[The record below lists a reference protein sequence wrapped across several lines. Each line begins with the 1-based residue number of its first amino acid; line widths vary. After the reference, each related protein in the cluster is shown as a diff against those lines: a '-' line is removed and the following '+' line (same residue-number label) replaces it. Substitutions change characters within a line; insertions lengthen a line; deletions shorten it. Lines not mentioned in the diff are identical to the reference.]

1 MSPQCL
7 GRIVKGAVHLRPLLR
22 RHPRDRRVLEYT
34 SIEELHDVEVAAHH
48 ALILAE
54 CVGLGHGDVG
64 LLEGVDDAVLAVDLV
79 RSLRAPSSACFLHMN
94 GVGNTHFRQ
103 ELARRL
109 LPHDEFLAI
118 PVRQLVCWVGLAVAE
133 LLTTSISLTSFTLCS

>member
-34 SIEELHDVEVAAHH
+34 SIEEFHNVEVAAHH

-54 CVGLGHGDVG
+54 CVCFGHGDIG
-64 LLEGVDDAVLAVDLV
+64 LLKGVDDAVLAVDLV
-79 RSLRAPSSACFLHMN
+79 RGLGSLVYMPGCHDGIVRTLDRSLPGGFFLMTN
-94 GVGNTHFRQ
+94 F
-103 ELARRL
+103 
-109 LPHDEFLAI
+109 LPFLS
-118 PVRQLVCWVGLAVAE
+118 VSWYVGLDWP
-133 LLTTSISLTSFTLCS
+133 